1 MNAIGSVTPIIST
14 PIAGAVLQN
23 DVSATVFHVATE
35 LDLIVPPK
43 LPSSKFELV
52 KRILK

>member
-1 MNAIGSVTPIIST
+1 MNGIGSITPIIST

-23 DVSATVFHVATE
+23 DVSATIFHVTTE

-43 LPSSKFELV
+43 IPSSKF
-52 KRILK
+52 

>member
-23 DVSATVFHVATE
+23 DVSATVFHVTTK
-35 LDLIVPPK
+35 LDVIVPPK
-43 LPSSKFELV
+43 IPSSRFELV
-52 KRILK
+52 KIILK

>member
-14 PIAGAVLQN
+14 PIAGAVLQK
-23 DVSATVFHVATE
+23 DVSATDFHVTTE
-35 LDLIVPPK
+35 LDVIVPPK
-43 LPSSKFELV
+43 IPSSMFELV

>member
-1 MNAIGSVTPIIST
+1 MNAVGSVTPIIST

-23 DVSATVFHVATE
+23 DVSATVFHVTTE
-35 LDLIVPPK
+35 LDIVVPPK
-43 LPSSKFELV
+43 IRSSKFELV